1 MQKEETRRSTTK
13 SEKTSRHH
21 HIFDLLKKTTT
32 TTPNPPYI
40 RMNRSLPQVQRK
52 QTPQLQ
58 IRYFQCLTE
67 DAMLLIEEAI
77 VLKETRSR
85 TRPMRERE
93 REREAKRESVRYC
106 SLKPNQLKRA
116 HLDLAY
122 LVLVES
128 AHYDSDFFQASQK
141 DLTLLNAIN
150 LRLECA
156 IGPYILSLMYNAHTY
171 LLMHIPTYLLW
182 HLPPYWGELNLLLLF
197 ELHITAHYQCQPI
210 ILFYF
215 LCFHMV
221 FNHSSLFNLK

>member
-1 MQKEETRRSTTK
+1 
-13 SEKTSRHH
+13 
-21 HIFDLLKKTTT
+21 
-32 TTPNPPYI
+32 
-40 RMNRSLPQVQRK
+40 
-52 QTPQLQ
+52 
-58 IRYFQCLTE
+58 
-67 DAMLLIEEAI
+67 
-77 VLKETRSR
+77 
-85 TRPMRERE
+85 MRERE
-93 REREAKRESVRYC
+93 RERPRERVWDIVAWNPISW
-106 SLKPNQLKRA
+106 NA
-116 HLDLAY
+116 HTWILRI

-128 AHYDSDFFQASQK
+128 GHYDSDFFQASQK

-197 ELHITAHYQCQPI
+197 ELHITAHYQCQSI

-221 FNHSSLFNLK
+221 FNHSSLFLSMSNLI